1 MTVRSAEVRFYVDA
15 DVRGLGIVLGGL
27 RNDLTYPG
35 DPGAVIHKRKRPPCP
50 ITTTDLLDGESAQ
63 NGRRVVRCGICGR

>member
-1 MTVRSAEVRFYVDA
+1 MTMRSAEVRFYVDA

-35 DPGAVIHKRKRPPCP
+35 A
-50 ITTTDLLDGESAQ
+50 GEISSD
-63 NGRRVVRCGICGR
+63 